1 MKLQE
6 LLPFLAKNQNEFK
19 VHCATPNGENNPLS
33 IWLSGQDNFTKDQNI
48 QTKKNFERNYI
59 LSFCEI
65 NKNGEWLFV
74 GIYESFGVKEII
86 KDKNTG
92 KELNIYD
99 TRLTKEGKE
108 FIGKLVVGFDLKEES
123 PSAARQRYRY
133 LESLLDK
140 MEVLELKREKVKVEF
155 PGYDNVNVSYKELE
169 SLIETPAWKTAL
181 ENQKAVYLIVDTKTG
196 KKYVGSAYGNDMLLG
211 RWRNYIANGHGG
223 NKLLKPLDFEYIK
236 ENFKYSILEI
246 FKSSVDDEIIRNRE
260 SFWKEVLLTRTE
272 FGYNDNQLFFL
283 VEFQKNGIPL
293 KQAINSL
300 QFQL

>member
-48 QTKKNFERNYI
+48 QTKKNFERKYI

-74 GIYESFGVKEII
+74 GIYKSSGVKEII

-196 KKYVGSAYGNDMLLG
+196 KKYVGSAYGNNMLLG

-260 SFWKEVLLTRTE
+260 SFWKEVLLTRGE
-272 FGYNDNQLFFL
+272 FGYNDN
-283 VEFQKNGIPL
+283 
-293 KQAINSL
+293 
-300 QFQL
+300 

>member
-48 QTKKNFERNYI
+48 QTKKNFERKYI

-196 KKYVGSAYGNDMLLG
+196 KKYVGSAYGDNMLLG

-246 FKSSVDDEIIRNRE
+246 FKSSVDDEIIINRE
-260 SFWKEVLLTRTE
+260 NFWKEVLLTRTD
-272 FGYNDNQLFFL
+272 FGYNGN
-283 VEFQKNGIPL
+283 
-293 KQAINSL
+293 
-300 QFQL
+300 

>member
-6 LLPFLAKNQNEFK
+6 FLPFLAENQNEFK

-33 IWLSGQDNFTKDQNI
+33 IWLSGQDNFTKEQNI
-48 QTKKNFERNYI
+48 QTKQNFERKYI

-65 NKNGEWLFV
+65 NKQGEWLFV
-74 GIYESFGVKEII
+74 GIYESFGVKETKI
-86 KDKNTG
+86 NEEG
-92 KELNIYD
+92 KKLHIYD
-99 TRLTKEGKE
+99 TKLKEDIGGE

-155 PGYDNVNVSYKELE
+155 PGYDNVNVTWRELE
-169 SLIETPAWKTAL
+169 SLIETPIWKTAL

-196 KKYVGSAYGNDMLLG
+196 KKYVGSAYGDNMLLG

-260 SFWKEVLLTRTE
+260 SFWKEVLLTRGE
-272 FGYNDNQLFFL
+272 FGYNDN
-283 VEFQKNGIPL
+283 
-293 KQAINSL
+293 
-300 QFQL
+300 

>member
-6 LLPFLAKNQNEFK
+6 LLPFLAENQNEFK

-33 IWLSGQDNFTKDQNI
+33 IWLSGQNNFTKDQNI
-48 QTKKNFERNYI
+48 QTKKNFERKYI

-74 GIYESFGVKEII
+74 GIYKSSGVKEII

-99 TRLTKEGKE
+99 TELIEEGKE

-155 PGYDNVNVSYKELE
+155 PGYDNVNVTWRELK

-196 KKYVGSAYGNDMLLG
+196 KKYVGSAYGNNMLLG

-246 FKSSVDDEIIRNRE
+246 FKSSIDDEIIINRE

-272 FGYNDNQLFFL
+272 FGYNDN
-283 VEFQKNGIPL
+283 
-293 KQAINSL
+293 
-300 QFQL
+300 

>member
-33 IWLSGQDNFTKDQNI
+33 IWLSGQNNFTKDQNI
-48 QTKKNFERNYI
+48 QTKKNFERKYI

-74 GIYESFGVKEII
+74 GIYKSSGVKEII

-99 TRLTKEGKE
+99 TELIEEGKE

-140 MEVLELKREKVKVEF
+140 MEVLELKREVLKVEF
-155 PGYDNVNVSYKELE
+155 PGYDKVNISWKDLENVIEDDVWINVLK
-169 SLIETPAWKTAL
+169 
-181 ENQKAVYLIVDTKTG
+181 NQKAIYLIVDCKTG
-196 KKYVGSAYGNDMLLG
+196 KQYVGAAYGGDGLLG
-211 RWRNYIANGHGG
+211 RWRDYIKTGHGG
-223 NKLLKPLDFEYIK
+223 NKYLKELDFEYIK
-236 ENFKYSILEI
+236 KNFKYTILET
-246 FKSSVDDEIIRNRE
+246 FNSNVDDKIIIGENKDGEGGRE
-260 SFWKEVLLTRTE
+260 GFWKDVLLSRK
-272 FGYNDNQLFFL
+272 FGYNAN
-283 VEFQKNGIPL
+283 
-293 KQAINSL
+293 
-300 QFQL
+300 

>member
-48 QTKKNFERNYI
+48 QTKKNFERKYI

-140 MEVLELKREKVKVEF
+140 MEVLELKREVLKREF

-196 KKYVGSAYGNDMLLG
+196 KKYVGSACGDNMLLG

-272 FGYNDNQLFFL
+272 FGYNDN
-283 VEFQKNGIPL
+283 
-293 KQAINSL
+293 
-300 QFQL
+300 

>member
-33 IWLSGQDNFTKDQNI
+33 IWLSGQNNFTKDQNI
-48 QTKKNFERNYI
+48 QTKKNFERKYI

-74 GIYESFGVKEII
+74 GIYKSFGVKEII

-99 TRLTKEGKE
+99 TELIEEGKE

-155 PGYDNVNVSYKELE
+155 PGYDKVNIS
-169 SLIETPAWKTAL
+169 WKDL
-181 ENQKAVYLIVDTKTG
+181 ENVIEDDAQPRPDFTLG
-196 KKYVGSAYGNDMLLG
+196 KSVKKDCLYQLLFTIRQQRQG
-211 RWRNYIANGHGG
+211 GFQPVHYDRIDNGFCNVHRFISD
-223 NKLLKPLDFEYIK
+223 K
-236 ENFKYSILEI
+236 
-246 FKSSVDDEIIRNRE
+246 VQR
-260 SFWKEVLLTRTE
+260 
-272 FGYNDNQLFFL
+272 
-283 VEFQKNGIPL
+283 IPL
-293 KQAINSL
+293 AVRKSVER
-300 QFQL
+300 

>member
-6 LLPFLAKNQNEFK
+6 LLPFLAENQNEFK

-33 IWLSGQDNFTKDQNI
+33 IWLSGQNNFTKDQNI
-48 QTKKNFERNYI
+48 QTKKNFERKYI

-74 GIYESFGVKEII
+74 GIYKSSGVKEII

-99 TRLTKEGKE
+99 TELIEEGKE

-155 PGYDNVNVSYKELE
+155 PGYDNVNVTWRELK

-196 KKYVGSAYGNDMLLG
+196 KKYVGSAYGDNMLLG

-246 FKSSVDDEIIRNRE
+246 FKSSVDDKIIRNRE
-260 SFWKEVLLTRTE
+260 SFWKEVLLTRTD
-272 FGYNDNQLFFL
+272 FGYNGN
-283 VEFQKNGIPL
+283 
-293 KQAINSL
+293 
-300 QFQL
+300 

>member
-48 QTKKNFERNYI
+48 QTKKNFERKYI

-99 TRLTKEGKE
+99 TRLTKEGNE

-140 MEVLELKREKVKVEF
+140 MEVLELKREVLKREF

-196 KKYVGSAYGNDMLLG
+196 KKYVGSAYGNNMLLG

-260 SFWKEVLLTRTE
+260 SFWTEVLLTRGE
-272 FGYNDNQLFFL
+272 FGYNDN
-283 VEFQKNGIPL
+283 
-293 KQAINSL
+293 
-300 QFQL
+300 

>member
-6 LLPFLAKNQNEFK
+6 LLPFLAENQNEFK

-48 QTKKNFERNYI
+48 QTKKNFERKYI

-74 GIYESFGVKEII
+74 GIYKSFGVKEII

-99 TRLTKEGKE
+99 TELIEEGKE

-155 PGYDNVNVSYKELE
+155 PGYDNVNVTWRELK

-196 KKYVGSAYGNDMLLG
+196 KKYVGSAYGDNMLLG

-246 FKSSVDDEIIRNRE
+246 FKSSIDDEIIINRE

-272 FGYNDNQLFFL
+272 FGYNDN
-283 VEFQKNGIPL
+283 
-293 KQAINSL
+293 
-300 QFQL
+300 

>member
-48 QTKKNFERNYI
+48 QTKKNFERKYI

-74 GIYESFGVKEII
+74 GIYKSSGVKEII

-99 TRLTKEGKE
+99 TELIEEGKE

-155 PGYDNVNVSYKELE
+155 PGYDNVNVTWRELE

-196 KKYVGSAYGNDMLLG
+196 KKYVGSAYGNNMLLG

-272 FGYNDNQLFFL
+272 FGYNDN
-283 VEFQKNGIPL
+283 
-293 KQAINSL
+293 
-300 QFQL
+300 

>member
-1 MKLQE
+1 MKLQK
-6 LLPFLAKNQNEFK
+6 LLPFLAENQNEFK

-74 GIYESFGVKEII
+74 GIYKSSGVKEII

-99 TRLTKEGKE
+99 TELIEEGKE

-155 PGYDNVNVSYKELE
+155 PGYDNVNVTWRELK

-196 KKYVGSAYGNDMLLG
+196 KKYVGSAYGDNMLLG

-246 FKSSVDDEIIRNRE
+246 FKSSVDDEIIINRE

-272 FGYNDNQLFFL
+272 FGYNDN
-283 VEFQKNGIPL
+283 
-293 KQAINSL
+293 
-300 QFQL
+300 

>member
-6 LLPFLAKNQNEFK
+6 LLPFLAENQNEFK

-33 IWLSGQDNFTKDQNI
+33 IWLSGQNNFTKDQNI
-48 QTKKNFERNYI
+48 QTKKNFERKYI

-74 GIYESFGVKEII
+74 GIYKSFGVKEII

-99 TRLTKEGKE
+99 TELIEEGKE

-155 PGYDNVNVSYKELE
+155 PGYDNVNVTWRELK

-196 KKYVGSAYGNDMLLG
+196 KKYVGSAYGDNMLLG

-246 FKSSVDDEIIRNRE
+246 FKSSIDDEIIINRE

-272 FGYNDNQLFFL
+272 FGYNDN
-283 VEFQKNGIPL
+283 
-293 KQAINSL
+293 
-300 QFQL
+300 

>member
-33 IWLSGQDNFTKDQNI
+33 IWLSGQDNFTKEQNI
-48 QTKKNFERNYI
+48 QTKQNFERKYI

-65 NKNGEWLFV
+65 NKQGEWLFV
-74 GIYESFGVKEII
+74 GIYESFGVKETKI
-86 KDKNTG
+86 NEEG
-92 KELNIYD
+92 KKLHIYD
-99 TRLTKEGKE
+99 TKLKEDIGGE

-140 MEVLELKREKVKVEF
+140 MEVLELKREVLKREF

-196 KKYVGSAYGNDMLLG
+196 KKYVGSAYGDNMLLG

-246 FKSSVDDEIIRNRE
+246 FKSSVDDEIIINRE
-260 SFWKEVLLTRTE
+260 NFWKEVLLTRTE
-272 FGYNDNQLFFL
+272 FGYNDN
-283 VEFQKNGIPL
+283 
-293 KQAINSL
+293 
-300 QFQL
+300 

>member
-6 LLPFLAKNQNEFK
+6 LLPFLAENQNEFK

-33 IWLSGQDNFTKDQNI
+33 IWLSGQNNFTKDQNI
-48 QTKKNFERNYI
+48 QTKKNFERKYI

-74 GIYESFGVKEII
+74 GIYKSSGVKEII

-99 TRLTKEGKE
+99 TELIEEGKE

-155 PGYDNVNVSYKELE
+155 PGYDNVNVTWRELE

-196 KKYVGSAYGNDMLLG
+196 KKYVGSAYGNNMLLG

-246 FKSSVDDEIIRNRE
+246 FKSSVDDETIINRE
-260 SFWKEVLLTRTE
+260 SFWKEVLLTRTD
-272 FGYNDNQLFFL
+272 FGYNGN
-283 VEFQKNGIPL
+283 
-293 KQAINSL
+293 
-300 QFQL
+300 

>member
-6 LLPFLAKNQNEFK
+6 FLPFLAENQNEFK

-33 IWLSGQDNFTKDQNI
+33 IWLSGQDNFTKEQNI
-48 QTKKNFERNYI
+48 QTKQNFERKYI

-65 NKNGEWLFV
+65 NKQGEWLFV
-74 GIYESFGVKEII
+74 GIYESFGVKETKI
-86 KDKNTG
+86 NEEG
-92 KELNIYD
+92 KKLHIYD
-99 TRLTKEGKE
+99 TKLKEDIGGE

-140 MEVLELKREKVKVEF
+140 MEVLELKREVLKREF

-196 KKYVGSAYGNDMLLG
+196 KKYVGSAYGNNMLLG

-260 SFWKEVLLTRTE
+260 SFWKEVLLTRGE
-272 FGYNDNQLFFL
+272 FGYNDN
-283 VEFQKNGIPL
+283 
-293 KQAINSL
+293 
-300 QFQL
+300 

>member
-6 LLPFLAKNQNEFK
+6 FLPFLAENQNEFK

-33 IWLSGQDNFTKDQNI
+33 IWLSGQDNFTKEQNI
-48 QTKKNFERNYI
+48 QTKQNFERKYI

-65 NKNGEWLFV
+65 NKQGEWLFV
-74 GIYESFGVKEII
+74 GIYESFGVKETKI
-86 KDKNTG
+86 NEEG
-92 KELNIYD
+92 KKLHIYD
-99 TRLTKEGKE
+99 TKLKEDIGGE

-155 PGYDNVNVSYKELE
+155 PGYDNVNVTWRELE
-169 SLIETPAWKTAL
+169 SLIETPVWKTAL

-196 KKYVGSAYGNDMLLG
+196 KKYVGSAYGNNMLLG

-260 SFWKEVLLTRTE
+260 SFWKEVLLTRGE
-272 FGYNDNQLFFL
+272 FGYNDN
-283 VEFQKNGIPL
+283 
-293 KQAINSL
+293 
-300 QFQL
+300 

>member
-48 QTKKNFERNYI
+48 QTKKNFERKYI

-99 TRLTKEGKE
+99 TELIEEGKE

-155 PGYDNVNVSYKELE
+155 PGYDNVNVTWRELE

-196 KKYVGSAYGNDMLLG
+196 KKYVGSAYGDNMLLG

-246 FKSSVDDEIIRNRE
+246 FKSSVDDEIIINRE

-272 FGYNDNQLFFL
+272 FGYNDN
-283 VEFQKNGIPL
+283 
-293 KQAINSL
+293 
-300 QFQL
+300 

>member
-6 LLPFLAKNQNEFK
+6 LLPFLAENQNEFK

-48 QTKKNFERNYI
+48 QTKKNFERKYI

-99 TRLTKEGKE
+99 TELIEEGKE

-140 MEVLELKREKVKVEF
+140 MEVLELKREVLKVEF
-155 PGYDNVNVSYKELE
+155 PGYDKVNIS
-169 SLIETPAWKTAL
+169 WKDL
-181 ENQKAVYLIVDTKTG
+181 ENVIEDEGFMAVMRRIDEEAEQVDILAQTIMYDSNESNVRSALTQFVTLINDKTTLTPEE
-196 KKYVGSAYGNDMLLG
+196 AQTLND
-211 RWRNYIANGHGG
+211 IIESE
-223 NKLLKPLDFEYIK
+223 FEDWGDI
-236 ENFKYSILEI
+236 
-246 FKSSVDDEIIRNRE
+246 D
-260 SFWKEVLLTRTE
+260 
-272 FGYNDNQLFFL
+272 
-283 VEFQKNGIPL
+283 
-293 KQAINSL
+293 
-300 QFQL
+300 

>member
-6 LLPFLAKNQNEFK
+6 LLPFLAENQNEFK

-33 IWLSGQDNFTKDQNI
+33 IWLSGQNNFTKDQNI
-48 QTKKNFERNYI
+48 QTKKNFERKYI

-74 GIYESFGVKEII
+74 GIYKSFGVKEII

-99 TRLTKEGKE
+99 TELIEEGKE

-155 PGYDNVNVSYKELE
+155 PGYDKVNISWKDLENVIEDDVWINVLK
-169 SLIETPAWKTAL
+169 
-181 ENQKAVYLIVDTKTG
+181 NQKAIYLIVDTKTG
-196 KKYVGSAYGNDMLLG
+196 KKYVGSAYGNNMLLG

-246 FKSSVDDEIIRNRE
+246 FKSSIDDEIIINRE

-272 FGYNDNQLFFL
+272 FGYNDN
-283 VEFQKNGIPL
+283 
-293 KQAINSL
+293 
-300 QFQL
+300 

>member
-6 LLPFLAKNQNEFK
+6 FLPFLAENQNEFK

-33 IWLSGQDNFTKDQNI
+33 IWLSGQNNFTKDQNI
-48 QTKKNFERNYI
+48 QTKKNFERKYI

-74 GIYESFGVKEII
+74 GIYKSFGVKEII

-99 TRLTKEGKE
+99 TELIEEGKE

-155 PGYDNVNVSYKELE
+155 PGYDNVNVTWRELE
-169 SLIETPAWKTAL
+169 SLIETPVWKTAL
-181 ENQKAVYLIVDTKTG
+181 ENQKAVYLIVDRKTG
-196 KKYVGSAYGNDMLLG
+196 KKYVGSAYGDNMLLG
-211 RWRNYIANGHGG
+211 RWRNYIENGHGG
-223 NKLLKPLDFEYIK
+223 NKLLKTLDFEYIK

-246 FKSSVDDEIIRNRE
+246 FKSSVDNETIINRE
-260 SFWKEVLLTRTE
+260 SFWKEVLLTRGE
-272 FGYNDNQLFFL
+272 FGYNDN
-283 VEFQKNGIPL
+283 
-293 KQAINSL
+293 
-300 QFQL
+300 

>member
-6 LLPFLAKNQNEFK
+6 LLPFLAENQNKFK

-33 IWLSGQDNFTKDQNI
+33 IWLSGRDNFTKDQNI
-48 QTKKNFERNYI
+48 QTKKNFERKYI

-140 MEVLELKREKVKVEF
+140 MEVLELKREVLKREF
-155 PGYDNVNVSYKELE
+155 PGYDKVNISWKDLKNVIEDDVWINVLK
-169 SLIETPAWKTAL
+169 
-181 ENQKAVYLIVDTKTG
+181 NQKAIYLIVDCKTG
-196 KKYVGSAYGNDMLLG
+196 KQYVGAAYGGDGLLG
-211 RWRNYIANGHGG
+211 RWRDYIKTGHGG
-223 NKLLKPLDFEYIK
+223 NKYLKELDFEYIK
-236 ENFKYSILEI
+236 KNFKYTILET
-246 FKSSVDDEIIRNRE
+246 FNSNVDDKIIIGENKDGEGGRE
-260 SFWKEVLLTRTE
+260 GFWKDVLLSRK
-272 FGYNDNQLFFL
+272 FGYNAN
-283 VEFQKNGIPL
+283 
-293 KQAINSL
+293 
-300 QFQL
+300 